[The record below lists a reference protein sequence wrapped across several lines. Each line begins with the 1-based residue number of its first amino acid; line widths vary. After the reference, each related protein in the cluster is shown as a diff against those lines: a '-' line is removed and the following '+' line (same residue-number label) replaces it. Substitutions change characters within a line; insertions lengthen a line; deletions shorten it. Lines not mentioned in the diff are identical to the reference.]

1 MKSICVYCG
10 SNPGRDPG
18 FTSTARQIGRLLA
31 ERDIRLIYGGGQVG
45 LMGEVADAALSA
57 GGEVVGVIP
66 EFLAL
71 KEIAHSG
78 LTELH
83 VVESMHAR
91 KALMVELA
99 EGFIALPG
107 GIGTMEELF
116 EIWTWSQLGQH
127 KHPVGLLNVNGYYD
141 DLVAFLDRMAAQ
153 GFVDETHRNGLKVD
167 ADIGHLLDAFSAYE
181 APHADVRLKTGQT

>member
-10 SNPGRDPG
+10 SNAGIDPD
-18 FTSTARQIGRLLA
+18 FTSSARALGRTLA
-31 ERDIRLIYGGGQVG
+31 EQDITLVYGGGRVG
-45 LMGEVADAALSA
+45 LMGSVADATLEA
-57 GGEVVGVIP
+57 GGQVIGVIP

-71 KEIAHSG
+71 KEIAHPG
-78 LTELH
+78 LTQLH

-91 KALMVELA
+91 KALMVEHSEA
-99 EGFIALPG
+99 FIALPG

-141 DLVAFLDRMAAQ
+141 DLVAFLDRMTDQ
-153 GFVDETHRNGLKVD
+153 GFVDPTHRQGLKVSSE
-167 ADIGHLLDAFSAYE
+167 IGHLLDAFADYE
-181 APHADVRLKTGQT
+181 APEADVRIKTGQT